1 MAVIDLKTEQFEE
14 TIANNDIV
22 IFDFWAEWCGPCKQ
36 FGPVFEEI
44 SNKYPDI
51 TFCKVNVEEEEQL
64 AGMFQVRSI
73 PTLVFMR
80 EKIVVFSNPGAIPG
94 SALEEGIGQLLE
106 LDMDKVHAD
115 LAEAQAKQE
124 G

>member
-1 MAVIDLKTEQFEE
+1 MAVINLKTEQFEE
-14 TIANNDIV
+14 TITNNDMV

-44 SNKYPDI
+44 SEKYPNI
-51 TFCKVNVEEEEQL
+51 TFCKVNVEEEEL

-94 SALEEGIGQLLE
+94 NALEEAIGQLVD
-106 LDMDKVHAD
+106 LDMAKVHAD